1 MQHKLLNALKSL
13 VLALPLMAASA
24 QAQTVA
30 AGPYY
35 ATPAWDQTLACTA
48 LNSCPRFIVLSNM
61 NSRAVLDRETGLVWA
76 RDAIDVGGDLSGSWS
91 QAVQN
96 CDHAHLA
103 TGRRGWR
110 LPTAAELTS
119 LLVVSPAPAL
129 LVGLPAGHPFVVPAT
144 LQQSSYWTASEDT
157 LTANPDR
164 AKFVNIVSGGVGVA
178 SKDSAL
184 QVWCVR
190 GGQ

>member
-13 VLALPLMAASA
+13 VLTLPLLAASA
-24 QAQTVA
+24 QAQTVS

-61 NSRAVLDRETGLVWA
+61 NSQAVLDRETGLVWTRQA
-76 RDAIDVGGDLSGSWS
+76 MDVGGDSSGPWS
-91 QAVQN
+91 QAAQN
-96 CDHAHLA
+96 CDNAHWA

-110 LPTAAELTS
+110 LPTVAELTS
-119 LLVVSPAPAL
+119 LLVVSP
-129 LVGLPAGHPFVVPAT
+129 VGLPAGHPFVVPAT

-178 SKDSAL
+178 DKVSAL